1 MVRVQH
7 LDQAT
12 LQHGLHRGRDLRLVP
27 PLPATPGAQEDAVR
41 DARILAEVTAQLAAE
56 QLALG
61 SGKWRRSAFGSM
73 AHGGAF

>member
-1 MVRVQH
+1 
-7 LDQAT
+7 
-12 LQHGLHRGRDLRLVP
+12 
-27 PLPATPGAQEDAVR
+27 
-41 DARILAEVTAQLAAE
+41 VTAQLAAE